1 MIIIVSHKP
10 LAILALSW
18 IQEVGSPEKQFHC
31 LLLLTLASKYT
42 NSLEI
47 LWKNNPRI
55 PFIQRRFYAYYT
67 TTGARNLRHKQQQQQ
82 QVGLFA
88 NFSAVETGGSYLHIV
103 PGYGWQR
110 WQHCTLCN
118 AGSARWRR
126 RAKYEFKYVSSVVWE
141 VSGSMACW
149 SLADTSQS
157 CPPVYR
163 ERCQPNSW

>member
-1 MIIIVSHKP
+1 MSLFLSMIIIVSHKP

-47 LWKNNPRI
+47 LKNTI
-55 PFIQRRFYAYYT
+55 HTKKVLCLLLLVQEILGTSSSRRVYLQISVLSDW
-67 TTGARNLRHKQQQQQ
+67 RN
-82 QVGLFA
+82 
-88 NFSAVETGGSYLHIV
+88 YLHIV